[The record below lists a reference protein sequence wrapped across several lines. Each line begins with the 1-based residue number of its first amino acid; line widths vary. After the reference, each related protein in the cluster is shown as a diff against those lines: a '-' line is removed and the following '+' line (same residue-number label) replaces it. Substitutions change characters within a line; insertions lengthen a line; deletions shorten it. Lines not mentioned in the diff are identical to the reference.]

1 MIKILNQEIVI
12 NVKSNFIYIISL
24 TLAFASFGYTQSDKE
39 KIISISNSYFPV
51 DDGIELVYE
60 SSFGERITKYYQ
72 DNEFTV
78 SLSEAD
84 DFKYKQTLDIKNDG
98 VYVKETYQF
107 LKIFLFI
114 NKEATFT
121 YGKPL
126 LRFPLPLLPGVKWE
140 WEGDEYSDG
149 ETNKV
154 KVTGNAINKEF
165 VSTKAGSFEAIKLE
179 SIVEGSSD
187 SKNIVTEW
195 YAEGIGLIKAK
206 IIIEGGGVM
215 GFLRD
220 LLGYGTIEFEL
231 KEIRK
236 L

>member
-1 MIKILNQEIVI
+1 MKN
-12 NVKSNFIYIISL
+12 KSIHIIQL
-24 TLAFASFGYTQSDKE
+24 LLLFTTLFDTSSGKE
-39 KIISISNSYFPV
+39 KISKNPNSYFPV
-51 DDGIELVYE
+51 NIGITLVYK
-60 SSFGERITKYYQ
+60 SSFGESITKYSQ
-72 DNEFTV
+72 NGEFTI
-78 SLSEAD
+78 SSSEAD
-84 DFKYKQTLDIKNDG
+84 NFKYKQTLIIKEDG
-98 VYVKETYQF
+98 VYVKETYQY

-114 NKEATFT
+114 KKESTYS

-126 LRFPLPLLPGVKWE
+126 LRFPLPLLPGMEWK
-140 WEGDEYSDG
+140 WEGDEYSEGD
-149 ETNKV
+149 TNKV
-154 KVTGNAINKEF
+154 KVTGKALAKEF
-165 VSTKAGSFEAIKLE
+165 VITKAGRFEAIKLE
-179 SIVEGSSD
+179 SIVEGSANA
-187 SKNIVTEW
+187 KNRVTEW